1 MYFAV
6 QMIEALKRIWYQKEL
21 RNRIVF
27 TIIAI
32 VIFRFLAHI
41 PLPGVDRVQLRQLF
55 SGNALLGL
63 LSAFSGGTMEN
74 FSVVSLGLAPYI
86 NASIIFQL
94 LTFGF
99 PKLKE
104 LSQEGEWGQAK
115 INQYT
120 RLLTLPL
127 SIMQGYGFFF
137 LLRQQGVVTAPT
149 LLSLVALVLALSAGS
164 LFMMWLGE
172 LLSERGIGNGIS
184 LLIFVGIA
192 AGYPLSLAQSLMA
205 LTAGQVTNLVLFIV
219 LLLGLFAAVVL
230 INEAVRRIPIQYAVR
245 GPNAGAQSFLPLR
258 LNQAGVIPIIF
269 AVSLVLIP
277 PTIARYLSGI
287 GNPQLA
293 QLSSE
298 IIRLFTPTGFFYNL
312 VYFTLVVLFTFFY
325 TAVVFNTKDLA
336 ENLQKRGGFIPGIRP
351 GMATK
356 DLIDRIITR
365 TTFFGAIFLGLIAI
379 LPSVGAALTGVNA
392 FTLGGTGILIVVSVV
407 LETLRQLEGEL
418 SVREYDGYL

>member
-1 MYFAV
+1 
-6 QMIEALKRIWYQKEL
+6 MIEALKRIWYQKEL
-21 RNRIVF
+21 RKKILF
-27 TIIAI
+27 TLLAI

-41 PLPGVDRVQLRQLF
+41 PLPGVDRVQLRELF
-55 SGNALLGL
+55 AGNALLGL

-127 SIMQGYGFFF
+127 SIMQGYGFYF
-137 LLRQQGVVTAPT
+137 LLQQQGVVTAPT
-149 LLSLVALVLALSAGS
+149 PLSLMALVLALAAGS

-192 AGYPLSLAQSLMA
+192 AGYPLSLAQSLTA
-205 LTAGQVTNLVLFIV
+205 LTAGQVTNLVLFLA
-219 LLLGLFAAVVL
+219 LLLGLFTAVVL

-277 PTIARYLSGI
+277 PTIARYLSGA

-312 VYFTLVVLFTFFY
+312 VYFILVVLFTFFY

-379 LPSVGAALTGVNA
+379 LPSVGAALTGVTA
-392 FTLGGTGILIVVSVV
+392 FTLGGTGVLIVVSVV

-418 SVREYDGYL
+418 SVREYEGYL

>member
-1 MYFAV
+1 
-6 QMIEALKRIWYQKEL
+6 MIEALKRIWYQKEL
-21 RNRIVF
+21 RKKILF
-27 TIIAI
+27 TILAI

-41 PLPGVDRVQLRQLF
+41 PLPGVDRVQLRELF
-55 SGNALLGL
+55 AGNALLGL

-104 LSQEGEWGQAK
+104 LSQEGEWGRAK

-127 SIMQGYGFFF
+127 SIMQGYGFYF
-137 LLRQQGVVTAPT
+137 LLQQQGVVTAPT
-149 LLSLVALVLALSAGS
+149 PLSLMALVLALAAGS

-192 AGYPLSLAQSLMA
+192 AGYPLSLAQSLTA

-219 LLLGLFAAVVL
+219 LLLGLFTAVVL

-277 PTIARYLSGI
+277 PTIARYLSGA

-312 VYFTLVVLFTFFY
+312 VYFILVVLFTFFY

-379 LPSVGAALTGVNA
+379 LPSVGAALTGVTA
-392 FTLGGTGILIVVSVV
+392 FTLGGTGVLIVVSVV

-418 SVREYDGYL
+418 SVREYEGYL

>member
-1 MYFAV
+1 
-6 QMIEALKRIWYQKEL
+6 MIEALKRIWYQKEL
-21 RNRIVF
+21 RKKILF
-27 TIIAI
+27 TLLAI

-41 PLPGVDRVQLRQLF
+41 PLPGVDRVQLRELF
-55 SGNALLGL
+55 AGNALLGL

-104 LSQEGEWGQAK
+104 LSQEGEWGRAK

-127 SIMQGYGFFF
+127 SIMQGYGFYF
-137 LLRQQGVVTAPT
+137 LLQQQGVVTAPT
-149 LLSLVALVLALSAGS
+149 PLSLMALVLALAAGS

-192 AGYPLSLAQSLMA
+192 AGYPLSLAQSLTA
-205 LTAGQVTNLVLFIV
+205 LTAGQVTNLVLFLA
-219 LLLGLFAAVVL
+219 LLLGLFTAVVL

-277 PTIARYLSGI
+277 PTIARYLSGA

-312 VYFTLVVLFTFFY
+312 VYFILVVLFTFFY

-379 LPSVGAALTGVNA
+379 LPSVGAALTGVTA
-392 FTLGGTGILIVVSVV
+392 FTLGGTGVLIVVSVV

-418 SVREYDGYL
+418 SVREYEGYL

>member
-1 MYFAV
+1 
-6 QMIEALKRIWYQKEL
+6 MIEALKRIWYQKEL
-21 RNRIVF
+21 RKKILF
-27 TIIAI
+27 TILAI

-41 PLPGVDRVQLRQLF
+41 PLPGVDRVQLRELF
-55 SGNALLGL
+55 AGNALLGL

-104 LSQEGEWGQAK
+104 LSQEGEWGRAK

-127 SIMQGYGFFF
+127 SIMQGYGFYF
-137 LLRQQGVVTAPT
+137 LLQQQGVVTAPT
-149 LLSLVALVLALSAGS
+149 PLSLMALVLALAAGS

-192 AGYPLSLAQSLMA
+192 AGYPLSLAQSLTA
-205 LTAGQVTNLVLFIV
+205 LTAGQVTNLVLFLA
-219 LLLGLFAAVVL
+219 LLLGLFTAVVL

-277 PTIARYLSGI
+277 PTIARYLSGA

-312 VYFTLVVLFTFFY
+312 VYFILVVLLTFFY

-379 LPSVGAALTGVNA
+379 LPSVGAALTGVTA
-392 FTLGGTGILIVVSVV
+392 FTLGGTGVLIVVSVV

-418 SVREYDGYL
+418 SVREYEGYL

>member
-1 MYFAV
+1 
-6 QMIEALKRIWYQKEL
+6 MIEALKRIWYQKEL

-41 PLPGVDRVQLRQLF
+41 PLPGVDRVQLRELF
-55 SGNALLGL
+55 AGNALLGL

-120 RLLTLPL
+120 RLFTLPL

-137 LLRQQGVVTAPT
+137 LLRQQGVVTALTP
-149 LLSLVALVLALSAGS
+149 LSLVALVLALSAGS

-192 AGYPLSLAQSLMA
+192 AGYPLSLAQSLTA
-205 LTAGQVTNLVLFIV
+205 LTAGQVTNLVLFLV

>member
-1 MYFAV
+1 
-6 QMIEALKRIWYQKEL
+6 MIEALKRIWYQKEL

-192 AGYPLSLAQSLMA
+192 AGYPLSLAQSLTA

>member
-1 MYFAV
+1 
-6 QMIEALKRIWYQKEL
+6 MIEALKRIWYQKEL
-21 RNRIVF
+21 RKKILF
-27 TIIAI
+27 TILAI

-41 PLPGVDRVQLRQLF
+41 PLPGVDRVQLRELF
-55 SGNALLGL
+55 AGNALLGL

-120 RLLTLPL
+120 RFLTLPL
-127 SIMQGYGFFF
+127 SIMQGYGFYF
-137 LLRQQGVVTAPT
+137 LLQQQGVVSAPT
-149 LLSLVALVLALSAGS
+149 PLSLIALVLALAAGS

-184 LLIFVGIA
+184 LLIIVGIA
-192 AGYPLSLAQSLMA
+192 AGYPLSLAQSLTA
-205 LTAGQVTNLVLFIV
+205 LTAGQLTNLVLFLA
-219 LLLGLFAAVVL
+219 LLLGLFTAVVL

-277 PTIARYLSGI
+277 PTIARYLSGA

-293 QLSSE
+293 QISSE

-312 VYFTLVVLFTFFY
+312 VYFTLVFLFTFFY

-356 DLIDRIITR
+356 DLFDRIISR

-379 LPSVGAALTGVNA
+379 LPSVGAALTGVTA
-392 FTLGGTGILIVVSVV
+392 FTLGGTGVLIVVSVV

>member
-1 MYFAV
+1 
-6 QMIEALKRIWYQKEL
+6 MIEALKRIWYQKEL
-21 RNRIVF
+21 RKKILF
-27 TIIAI
+27 TILAI

-41 PLPGVDRVQLRQLF
+41 PLPGVDRVQLRELF
-55 SGNALLGL
+55 AGNALLGL

-127 SIMQGYGFFF
+127 SIMQGYGFYF
-137 LLRQQGVVTAPT
+137 LLQQQGVVTAPT
-149 LLSLVALVLALSAGS
+149 PLSLMALVLALAAGS

-192 AGYPLSLAQSLMA
+192 AGYPLSLAQSLTA
-205 LTAGQVTNLVLFIV
+205 LTAGQVTNLVLFLA
-219 LLLGLFAAVVL
+219 LLLGLFTAVVL

-277 PTIARYLSGI
+277 PTIARYLSGA

-312 VYFTLVVLFTFFY
+312 VYFILVVLFTFFY

-379 LPSVGAALTGVNA
+379 LPSVGAALTGVTA
-392 FTLGGTGILIVVSVV
+392 FTLGGTGVLIVVSVV

-418 SVREYDGYL
+418 SVREYEGYL

>member
-1 MYFAV
+1 MN
-6 QMIEALKRIWYQKEL
+6 EALKRIWYQKEL
-21 RNRIVF
+21 RKKILF
-27 TIIAI
+27 TLLAI

-41 PLPGVDRVQLRQLF
+41 PLPGVDRVQLRELF
-55 SGNALLGL
+55 AGNALLGL

-104 LSQEGEWGQAK
+104 LSQEGEWGRAK

-127 SIMQGYGFFF
+127 SIMQGYGFYF
-137 LLRQQGVVTAPT
+137 LLQQQGVVTAPT
-149 LLSLVALVLALSAGS
+149 PLSLMALVLALAAGS

-192 AGYPLSLAQSLMA
+192 AGYPLSLAQSLTA
-205 LTAGQVTNLVLFIV
+205 LTAGQVTNLVLFLA
-219 LLLGLFAAVVL
+219 LLLGLFTAVVL

-277 PTIARYLSGI
+277 PTIARYLSGA

-312 VYFTLVVLFTFFY
+312 VYFILVVLFTFFY

-379 LPSVGAALTGVNA
+379 LPSVGAALTGVTA
-392 FTLGGTGILIVVSVV
+392 FTLGGTGVLIVVSVV

-418 SVREYDGYL
+418 SVREYEGYL